1 MHSFKIRSQ
10 KLALHCE
17 ICHKADCFD
26 PVNNYCT
33 RCSPLLSAF
42 IAQQT
47 PLQVALPNSNYFN
60 YQPDYSFGWL
70 GYVLLP
76 LLLVGV
82 ILIIAVPNLLGTRC
96 GSRGASAKE
105 AIRLIHSVQA
115 TYYAGV
121 GDGTFGTATDLAN
134 QGLIDSVLADACS
147 SKGKPKSG
155 YYFQITP
162 VEQNVGQ
169 EAKFT
174 AIAISVDIK
183 SNPNNFY
190 VDETGVIRYCNA
202 PFIPNSTSLPIGN

>member
-10 KLALHCE
+10 KLALRCE

-26 PVNNYCT
+26 SINNYCT
-33 RCSPLLSAF
+33 RCSSVAFTF
-42 IAQQT
+42 IAQQAS
-47 PLQVALPNSNYFN
+47 LQVALPNSNYFN
-60 YQPDYSFGWL
+60 YRPDYSFGWL
-70 GYVLLP
+70 GYVLLSI
-76 LLLVGV
+76 LLTVV
-82 ILIIAVPNLLGTRC
+82 IFVIAVPNLLATKC

-121 GDGTFGTATDLAN
+121 GDGDFGTATDLAN
-134 QGLIDSVLADACS
+134 QDLIDSVLADACS

-162 VEQNVGQ
+162 IKQTIGQ

-183 SNPNNFY
+183 RNPKNFY
-190 VDETGVIRYCNA
+190 VDETGVIRYCDA